1 MKSKEVR
8 QRFEQLSAEDLRLVA
23 AQLYKMLPKK
33 MAEEKLCQRSSVY
46 LTCDAFELTM

>member
-8 QRFEQLSAEDLRLVA
+8 QRLEQLSAEDLRLVA

-33 MAEEKLCQRSSVY
+33 MAEEKGADGLLCY
-46 LTCDAFELTM
+46 PKAF